1 MVGGAVYKYLAIMVT
16 SQVDYWKLVLGGLI
30 VVLVVAFPQGI
41 GGFFQRH
48 VAPRLGRRDAD
59 SEEAEGGVVEAGRA

>member
-1 MVGGAVYKYLAIMVT
+1 
-16 SQVDYWKLVLGGLI
+16 
-30 VVLVVAFPQGI
+30 VLVVAFPQGI

-59 SEEAEGGVVEAGRA
+59 GEEAGGGVVETGRA